1 MHINTADIVGVVCE
15 GRPNDMNMYY
25 SYLVTYFV
33 LPINDQQK
41 VILLS
46 RMLLYMTL
54 NTIATRY
61 RTVMTT
67 IGVKT

>member
-25 SYLVTYFV
+25 SYLVTNFV

-46 RMLLYMTL
+46 EQNALVHDIEHYC
-54 NTIATRY
+54 NQIPNCYDHY
-61 RTVMTT
+61 RS
-67 IGVKT
+67 